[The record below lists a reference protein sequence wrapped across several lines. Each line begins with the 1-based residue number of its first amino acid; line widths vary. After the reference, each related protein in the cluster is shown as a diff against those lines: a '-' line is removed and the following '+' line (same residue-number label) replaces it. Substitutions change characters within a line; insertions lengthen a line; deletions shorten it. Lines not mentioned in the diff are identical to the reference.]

1 MPRQGLNKE
10 SVTAAAIRLIEEKG
24 LSSFSLNE
32 LAKSLDIKPA
42 SLYTHIQSIDGLLNE
57 IKALAVRQ
65 MVARQMEAIEGKSR
79 AEALFA
85 LASAYRR
92 FAKEHYE
99 LYLLVMNIPKGNNP
113 SLQLIAEEM
122 VRPILKVLEGYRIST
137 DSQMHYQRALRS
149 MMHGFVAQEEYGAF
163 THSPVDRDQSY
174 AISIGLIAESLH
186 RLEGEN
192 NDENNSHG
200 K

>member
-85 LASAYRR
+85 LGLCKPMADTIDQEAGPLRR
-92 FAKEHYE
+92 
-99 LYLLVMNIPKGNNP
+99 
-113 SLQLIAEEM
+113 
-122 VRPILKVLEGYRIST
+122 RPA
-137 DSQMHYQRALRS
+137 AL
-149 MMHGFVAQEEYGAF
+149 
-163 THSPVDRDQSY
+163 T
-174 AISIGLIAESLH
+174 
-186 RLEGEN
+186 
-192 NDENNSHG
+192 
-200 K
+200 